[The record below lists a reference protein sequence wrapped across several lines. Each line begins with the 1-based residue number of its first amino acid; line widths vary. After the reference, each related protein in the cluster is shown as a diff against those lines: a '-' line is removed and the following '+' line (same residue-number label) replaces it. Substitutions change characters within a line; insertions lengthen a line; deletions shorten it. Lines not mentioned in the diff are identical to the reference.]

1 MAGRAGTPGAGALET
16 IVRRLLQAAF
26 RPAGASDEFR
36 DRLIR
41 TSLNILDERKTGHSG
56 KSGNRLEP
64 GVMESFRDNITSV
77 PRVNSLDA
85 RNSGEPIDD
94 SAADAEAFRA
104 PEKRRFRG

>member
-1 MAGRAGTPGAGALET
+1 MSRGGAPGAGALET

-41 TSLNILDERKTGHSG
+41 TSLNILDERKSGHGG

-64 GVMESFRDNITSV
+64 GVMETFRDNITSV

-85 RNSGEPIDD
+85 SKRAEPADD
-94 SAADAEAFRA
+94 GAADAEAFRA
-104 PEKRRFRG
+104 RGKRRFRG